1 MNRLSLLVESQS
13 ESTSWQVLDKIVYHC
28 MASCSDEV
36 SSFTFTLTPFYKG
49 TLSLIVN
56 QATRRKF
63 RYPDVTDELLRYQY
77 FTRGEKKK
85 IFHCWKRRVMRQSPQ
100 TDLSL
105 CSFYSHGKV
114 KPEMLT
120 IFILYSVIPLERSR
134 EIFIRHLKASYCIR
148 EMGNENWVKVTILGQ
163 GQIKIV
169 QSNIQS
175 LIMMACDMLW

>member
-148 EMGNENWVKVTILGQ
+148 EMGNENWVKVTILG
-163 GQIKIV
+163 
-169 QSNIQS
+169 
-175 LIMMACDMLW
+175 